1 MTHYAGQM
9 LPWGHGAAVSP
20 YWVVANGRFYR
31 AALAGDYHKRHGFRP
46 GISGIY
52 MLRTPPGPV
61 AGNARWLVLLRDD
74 PTQPDLPA
82 DTPTASRP
90 PTAMAAQIVISQPS
104 GGSQTSPVAVSGI
117 TTTGT
122 QLQAASNN
130 GGIIGGFTALTVTGS
145 TFSGTVTMAP
155 GSGLRI
161 RVRQVGATYNY
172 VDSNLFTVTAGAED
186 ELPRPH
192 RRPR

>member
-9 LPWGHGAAVSP
+9 LPWGHGAAISP
-20 YWVVANGRFYR
+20 FWVLANGRFYR

-46 GISGIY
+46 GIGGIY
-52 MLRTPPGPV
+52 LLRTPPGPLT
-61 AGNARWLVLLRDD
+61 GMARWLVLLRDD
-74 PTQPDLPA
+74 PTQPDLPP

-90 PTAMAAQIVISQPS
+90 PTSAAAQIVIGSPS
-104 GGSQTSPVAVSGI
+104 GGSQASPVTVSGV
-117 TTTGT
+117 TTAGT
-122 QLQAASNN
+122 QLQAAQNN
-130 GGIIGGFTALTVTGS
+130 AGVIGAFTGLTVTGT
-145 TFSGTVTMAP
+145 TFSGTVVMTP
-155 GSGLRI
+155 GASQRI

-172 VDSNLFTVTAGAED
+172 TDSNLFTVTGAAED